1 MLSLDELGS
10 IYDKGTS
17 QEQGPGP
24 KPLPS
29 LADADKRVAPS
40 PVTFGSAKPV
50 DVREYGRYL
59 SNGVYSDQDI
69 DSQRG
74 QHQSVIEKLGHG
86 LGNLPLN
93 VVGSFIEGIGDIGL
107 LAGQW
112 GDDRTYT
119 NSLIEAGQQLHDITG
134 EIYMTNPHQTVG
146 STLSD
151 PGWWISQAEGLAEL
165 GVSYAALGAGVGG
178 TLSKLTEGTASL
190 LKAGKLGMQTARALG
205 QLGTAGF
212 MSYTMGAQ
220 NAGEVFKQTYET
232 QFRHFLDAGQE
243 PDEAA
248 KNAKHIAAQSAATTA
263 QLTTAIGTVLGLGA
277 MAPYFRKADNVALDL
292 LKKKVPQEAGET
304 ADAWLSRVKSLNP
317 DDYKSILNPSASW
330 TSKLAEAG
338 KMGVEM
344 QQLQFGQKTGEELGR
359 KGKVKGFLDQFGE
372 LDHYMDRT
380 MDKDGALAFAIGVAG
395 GMITH
400 KLTNDVIPSR
410 WADKLD
416 PITGDPIP
424 KVNEN
429 GEIVGTE
436 KRLYTPRAL
445 SEMHTEKAFS
455 RMRDAIAS
463 DIENYNKMQNSYLA
477 AVKANDPV
485 AVDKA
490 SQEMFNVNNVNGI
503 INGLG
508 DMWKQTYEG
517 LSNLSPEEAQ
527 QRGFISD
534 PKDHQ
539 EFVDKAQK
547 AASNMDKYQKIYDD
561 LQDRYGTLYDQNAG
575 YKPVVDGLFSRKV
588 HLDAWD
594 NILQEHESKIKE
606 MNANEEKILIAS
618 DPDLFEE
625 HTSSYTRAWD
635 AAQKNIQK
643 LKQDWNNITKSSEQM
658 AGGKDVDLNKNKL
671 LAYAREYSAIEEGD
685 LGKSMS
691 NLADKI
697 DESVK
702 KQQKAVKDAQDL
714 LFSSTGFLSWQERHP
729 EGTFNEFMDEIQ
741 KQMGTSDYQHQV
753 ELSREKYNISKR
765 NMAEIE
771 KEKNLHRFA
780 TKYNK
785 YLEDEVRKST
795 EFEKKQNQ
803 ELAERTKGK
812 RILGEAE
819 AAQRRD
825 IANRFKK
832 VRDEHIKAYDE
843 EKERLD
849 GVKKEL
855 ERIANV
861 KDFVRKSGLRG
872 QQRSLEKKLAEHKA
886 LIDKYDRLFKDHDIP
901 NPPMDEPTSVDDV
914 TTTPQFE
921 DTTEQE
927 TIPTPYVDQHD
938 VMFNEITESYI
949 DSNTLHN
956 SELHDV
962 VTSLNE
968 AHTKLE
974 EKEGA
979 LMDAL
984 TEHFNIMDVMEGVN
998 NAYNQ
1003 IVNEG
1008 NFSYDLLNPII
1019 AEGKL
1024 TQEQTNKILQSFKE
1038 YADAVQEANDKADL
1052 IGYNSGVVEV
1062 EEEEAD
1068 NAPTTDTI
1076 DIDPPTDIPTLD
1088 FDPNPDYTTNNDE
1101 LPNETPDFG
1110 PDEEPWDIGDK
1121 TVDANTIANSTL
1133 GFGNLSK
1140 TGDDLAS
1147 VPDAVNQKTNPDV
1160 LKAGKL
1166 RAGHPL
1172 RFEVD
1177 TEYNGRKTKIG
1188 GAKGSFEQESFSDYV
1203 DSKGKVPADKMANV
1217 PIKIVDAK
1225 TGKTIG
1231 YVRKHEWI
1239 TERKD
1244 GKLRNIASKYNKD
1257 TGEEYNGALQSKNIL
1272 NIRKQIVDQFNAN
1285 GKGVQGK
1292 IKSKGVGHAI
1302 LNREGFKPKPGYA
1315 FNKKDTGLLPD
1326 PKIKIGLVN
1335 NGTMFTGKGNIFDKG
1350 IAGETDKLPNGSVYA
1365 LLPGANGVH
1374 VAAPLIGPRLDDNAH
1389 GTISRA
1395 IEMYLSYNGAEENPV
1410 THEIQTLQD
1419 KTGHD
1424 VSTESGL
1431 RNFINQY
1438 FTHLQSFTDTA
1449 TLSTGKGRTKFL
1461 FNVWDKIA
1469 SKEGKAWIKAGWS
1482 ESNQKP
1488 IHASLDENG
1497 KLSQEFSELLRAGLA
1512 TRTKSVVFTREGIRG
1527 INEERNADRSFT
1539 DAQYINGRWVHNTYS
1554 DYNEYVKSFSKTT
1567 VFGRNKVGKDY
1578 VYTANPSIHYE
1589 LETPQQRDIP
1599 TNIVVENN
1607 TTKVNLE
1614 PKQDKYAEF
1623 ERKDYE
1629 RKLPEYQ
1636 ARRQALKDIVSKS
1649 VELGGNDKLREWI
1662 GTAEAY
1668 DFRNRIQSLFSS
1680 AYPTVLYNVDD
1691 VVENLKHLSYQH
1703 QKINVDEWLRDMEK
1717 KYGKPTPIYDQSL
1730 ANELDDIFDSM
1741 PAREEK
1747 RDEIGTGTDKS
1758 RPLDLKTL
1766 EELYTFTPE
1775 EQRNGKVPS
1784 DVLKELTDRGHSF
1797 LPDGYNPFSLCL

>member
-1 MLSLDELGS
+1 MLNLEELGS

-17 QEQGPGP
+17 QDQGPGP

-29 LADADKRVAPS
+29 LADADKRSAPS

-50 DVREYGRYL
+50 DVREYGKYL
-59 SNGVYSDQDI
+59 DNGVYSDQDI

-86 LGNLPLN
+86 LGNIPGN
-93 VVGSFIEGIGDIGL
+93 IVGSFIEGIGDIGL

-119 NSLIEAGQQLHDITG
+119 NSLIEAGQQLHDLTG
-134 EIYMTNPHQTVG
+134 QIYMTNPHQTVG
-146 STLSD
+146 ATLSD
-151 PGWWISQAEGLAEL
+151 PGWWIGQAEGLAEL

-178 TLSKLTEGTASL
+178 TLSRLAEGTAGL
-190 LKAGKLGMQTARALG
+190 LKAGKLGVQTARALG

-232 QFRHFLDAGQE
+232 QFRHFLDAGQD

-292 LKKKVPQEAGET
+292 LRKKVPQLEGEAS
-304 ADAWLSRVKSLNP
+304 DAWLSRVKSLNP
-317 DDYKSILNPSASW
+317 EDYKSLINPSASW
-330 TSKLAEAG
+330 SSKLAEAG
-338 KMGVEM
+338 KMGIEM

-372 LDHYMDRT
+372 LDNYMDRT

-410 WADKLD
+410 WADKID
-416 PITGDPIP
+416 PVTGDPIP
-424 KVNEN
+424 KVNED
-429 GEIVGTE
+429 GQVVGNE

-445 SEMHTEKAFS
+445 SETHTEKVFS

-463 DIENYNKMQNSYLA
+463 DIESYNSMQNSYLA
-477 AVKANDPV
+477 AVKSKDPV
-485 AVDKA
+485 AIDKA

-503 INGLG
+503 INGMG

-517 LSNLSPEEAQ
+517 LGNLSPEEAQ

-534 PKDHQ
+534 PNDHQ

-547 AASNMDKYQKIYDD
+547 AASNMDKYQKIYND
-561 LQDRYGTLYDQNAG
+561 LQNRYGTLYEQNAG
-575 YKPVVDGLFSRKV
+575 YKPVVDGIFSRKV

-594 NILQEHESKIKE
+594 EILKEHEAKIKE

-625 HTSSYTRAWD
+625 HTSNYTRSWD
-635 AAQKNIQK
+635 VAQKNIER
-643 LKQDWNNITKSSEQM
+643 LKQDWSNIHKFNQQLVE
-658 AGGKDVDLNKNKL
+658 GKDPDLAKQKL
-671 LAYAREYSAIEEGD
+671 LAYAREYSAVEEGD
-685 LGKSMS
+685 LGKSMA

-697 DESVK
+697 NESVETQK
-702 KQQKAVKDAQDL
+702 KSLKDAQDL

-729 EGTFNEFMDEIQ
+729 NGTFSEFMDEVQ
-741 KQMGTSDYQHQV
+741 KQMGTNDYQHQI
-753 ELSREKYNISKR
+753 ELSREKYNIAKR
-765 NMAEIE
+765 NVAEVE

-832 VRDEHIKAYDE
+832 VRDEHIKLLTDE
-843 EKERLD
+843 QERLD
-849 GVKKEL
+849 DVKKEL
-855 ERIANV
+855 ERIADV
-861 KDFVRKSGLRG
+861 KDFIRKSGLRG
-872 QQRSLEKKLAEHKA
+872 QQRNLEKKIATHKA
-886 LIDKYDRLFKDHDIP
+886 AIEKYDKLFKEHDIP
-901 NPPMDEPTSVDDV
+901 NPPIHEPTPVDDV
-914 TTTPQFE
+914 TTNPQFE
-921 DTTEQE
+921 DTIPQE

-938 VMFNEITESYI
+938 VMFNELTEGEI
-949 DSNTLHN
+949 ELNTLHN

-962 VTSLNE
+962 LTTINE
-968 AHTKLE
+968 AHSKLE

-979 LMDAL
+979 LMDVL
-984 TEHFNIMDVMEGVN
+984 TKHFNVMDVMEGIN

-1008 NFSYDLLNPII
+1008 NFSYDLLNPLI

-1024 TQEQTNKILQSFKE
+1024 TQEQTNNILQAFKE
-1038 YADAVQEANDKADL
+1038 YVDTLQEANNKMDL
-1052 IGYNSGVVEV
+1052 AEYNSGVVEV
-1062 EEEEAD
+1062 LEEEAD

-1076 DIDPPTDIPTLD
+1076 DIDPPTDLPTLEAEGE
-1088 FDPNPDYTTNNDE
+1088 PNYDIHYDDNIE
-1101 LPNETPDFG
+1101 VPDFG
-1110 PDEEPWDIGDK
+1110 LDENDWDIHDK
-1121 TVDANTIANSTL
+1121 TVEANTIANSTL

-1140 TGDDLAS
+1140 TEDELAS
-1147 VPDAVNQKTNPDV
+1147 VPDSVNQKTNPDV
-1160 LKAGKL
+1160 LKASKL
-1166 RAGHPL
+1166 RPGHPL

-1177 TEYNGRKTKIG
+1177 TEYKGRKTVIG
-1188 GAKGSFEQESFSDYV
+1188 GAKGSFAHESFADYV
-1203 DSKGKVPADKMANV
+1203 DDKGKVPADKMANV

-1225 TGKTIG
+1225 TGKTVG
-1231 YVRKHEWI
+1231 YVRKHEWV
-1239 TERKD
+1239 TEMKD

-1285 GKGVQGK
+1285 GSGVQGK

-1335 NGTMFTGKGNIFDKG
+1335 NGTMFTGKGYIFDRP

-1365 LLPGANGVH
+1365 LLPGANGAH
-1374 VAAPLIGPRLDDNAH
+1374 VAAPLIGPRLEDAAH
-1389 GTISRA
+1389 STISRA
-1395 IEMYLSYNGAEENPV
+1395 IEMYLGHNGAENNPI
-1410 THEIQTLQD
+1410 THEVRTLQD

-1438 FTHLQSFTDTA
+1438 FTHLQSFADTA
-1449 TLSTGKGRTKFL
+1449 TISAGKGRTKFL

-1488 IHASLDENG
+1488 IHASLDADG
-1497 KLSQEFSELLRAGLA
+1497 KLNQEFSELLRAGLA

-1527 INEERNADRSFT
+1527 INEERDIARPFT

-1567 VFGRNKVGKDY
+1567 VFGRNKLGQEY
-1578 VYTANPSIHYE
+1578 VYVANPAISYE
-1589 LETPQQRDIP
+1589 LETPKQRDIP
-1599 TNIVVENN
+1599 TNIVVENK
-1607 TTKVNLE
+1607 TTKVNL
-1614 PKQDKYAEF
+1614 PKEEVK
-1623 ERKDYE
+1623 
-1629 RKLPEYQ
+1629 
-1636 ARRQALKDIVSKS
+1636 
-1649 VELGGNDKLREWI
+1649 
-1662 GTAEAY
+1662 EA
-1668 DFRNRIQSLFSS
+1668 
-1680 AYPTVLYNVDD
+1680 V
-1691 VVENLKHLSYQH
+1691 
-1703 QKINVDEWLRDMEK
+1703 
-1717 KYGKPTPIYDQSL
+1717 KPFDHSL
-1730 ANELDDIFDSM
+1730 ASELDDIFDMMS
-1741 PAREEK
+1741 AREEK
-1747 RDEIGTGTDKS
+1747 KDAIGTGTDKS

-1766 EELYTFTPE
+1766 EEIYTFTPE